1 MHKSTKITEANKIM
15 RNLLS
20 TVGLVLSL
28 MASSQLA
35 ASYRSHCASCH
46 GPTGKAAMA
55 GAPDFDRPGA
65 LLQSDRS
72 LLTRIQAGKRACPG
86 YRGILREQEI
96 FDVIAFIRSLGL

>member
-1 MHKSTKITEANKIM
+1 M

-35 ASYRSHCASCH
+35 ASDLANGGKIYRSHCASCH